1 MNRRNAVSRGLALVA
16 CLALAAAPAAADVAI
31 HGLLDLAVVDR
42 GPGLALNRN
51 TFGDSPFDAYGLRL
65 FADGTVGDKVTVT
78 AEVFVDDA
86 TMSHTTFQVTGAYA
100 RYRPFLTSDLNIIAG
115 KIPWSIGAFGS
126 RALSSENPLVG
137 RPLLY
142 QHHTTLSW
150 YAVPPNADALIA
162 VAGRGQ
168 SGVNYSGGSGG
179 FPGMPVVDE
188 SYWDAGVVA
197 SGSRGP
203 LELALG
209 VENGAPGWASTAEDD
224 NGGKSV
230 LGRLGFS
237 PVPALRVGVSG
248 SHGPYL
254 HDDANAKLPPGT
266 SVSGL
271 PQDLAMADL
280 EFDHGHGEWRAEGYR
295 NQWKTATVGNL
306 QVTGFF
312 VEGRQSLSAKLYA
325 AARYEQMRFSDL
337 ANSGGVAVPWD
348 RNVDRLEAG
357 LGFRPQRGV
366 ILKAVYQREWER
378 ADALH
383 GEEPYD
389 LIGGQLSVSF

>member
-1 MNRRNAVSRGLALVA
+1 MSPRTAVPRGLALVVL
-16 CLALAAAPAAADVAI
+16 LAVAAPAAADVAV
-31 HGLLDLAVVDR
+31 HGLLDLAAVDR
-42 GPGLALNRN
+42 GPGLSLNRN
-51 TFGDSPFDAYGLRL
+51 TFGDSPFDAFGLHL
-65 FADGTVGDKVTVT
+65 FADGAVGEKVTVT
-78 AEVFVDDA
+78 AELFFSDA
-86 TMSHTTFQVTGAYA
+86 MGKAETQVTGAYV
-100 RYRPFLTSDLNIIAG
+100 RYRPFATMDLNLMAG
-115 KIPWSIGAFGS
+115 KVPWPIGAFGS

-142 QHHTTLSW
+142 QHHTSLSW
-150 YAVPPNADALIA
+150 YSVPPSADALIA

-168 SGVNYSGGSGG
+168 SGVSYTGGGG

-203 LELALG
+203 FELALG
-209 VENGAPGWASTAEDD
+209 IENGAPGWASTAEDD

-237 PVPALRVGVSG
+237 PMPALRVGVSG

-254 HDDANAKLPPGT
+254 HDHANASLPAGT
-266 SVSGL
+266 SVSAL
-271 PQDLAMADL
+271 PQDLGMVDL
-280 EFDHGHGEWRAEGYR
+280 EIDHGHGELHAEGYH

-312 VEGRQSLSAKLYA
+312 VEGRQSLRANLYA
-325 AARYEQMRFSDL
+325 AGRYEQMRFSNL
-337 ANSGGVAVPWD
+337 ANSSGVAVPWD
-348 RNVDRLEAG
+348 RDVDRLEAG

-366 ILKAVYQREWER
+366 VLKAVYQRQWER
-378 ADALH
+378 GDALH
-383 GEEPYD
+383 ATEPYD